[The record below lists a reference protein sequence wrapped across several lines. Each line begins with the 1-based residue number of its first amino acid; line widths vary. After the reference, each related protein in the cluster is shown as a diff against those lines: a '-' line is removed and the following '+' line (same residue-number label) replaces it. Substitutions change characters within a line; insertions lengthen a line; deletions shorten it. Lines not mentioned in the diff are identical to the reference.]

1 MPPLVLRCVVLPSV
15 MREGVLSHEQ
25 RPCVLQEQRPA
36 VLQPL
41 VRWSPPRPGATLGKM
56 SGTPSSRRPTSGTHN
71 PVDDR
76 DESVSE
82 RADRNWA
89 ELLQELRVTQTG
101 SQILTGFLVTL
112 PFQQAF
118 AELDSLQRGT
128 YVTLLLLSVLAT
140 VLLVAPVAAHRVL
153 FRRHLRL
160 LLVREADAC
169 ARTGLV
175 VLGLVLTGVTF
186 FLVDVIFTRPAALL
200 TGAVVM
206 LVVLALWLVGPVVL
220 LRRARSAEHDQR

>member
-1 MPPLVLRCVVLPSV
+1 MSD
-15 MREGVLSHEQ
+15 ETA
-25 RPCVLQEQRPA
+25 RPH
-36 VLQPL
+36 
-41 VRWSPPRPGATLGKM
+41 
-56 SGTPSSRRPTSGTHN
+56 PTSGTHN

-118 AELDSLQRGT
+118 GDLDGVQRGT
-128 YVTLLLLSVLAT
+128 YVALLLLSVLAT
-140 VLLVAPVAAHRVL
+140 VLLVAPVAAHRLL
-153 FRRHLRL
+153 FRRHMRL
-160 LLVREADAC
+160 LLVREADVC

-175 VLGLVLTGVTF
+175 VLALVMVGVTF
-186 FLVDVIFTRPAALL
+186 FLVDVVFSRPAALV
-200 TGAVVM
+200 TGSGVL
-206 LVVLALWLVGPVVL
+206 LVVVVLWLVGPVVL
-220 LRRARSAEHDQR
+220 LRRAQVPSGDLVEVVAPSDGPAGR

>member
-1 MPPLVLRCVVLPSV
+1 MLT
-15 MREGVLSHEQ
+15 E
-25 RPCVLQEQRPA
+25 
-36 VLQPL
+36 
-41 VRWSPPRPGATLGKM
+41 RWSTREVGATLGKM
-56 SGTPSSRRPTSGTHN
+56 SDETARPHPASGTHN

-118 AELDSLQRGT
+118 GELDEVQRGT

-140 VLLVAPVAAHRVL
+140 VLLVAPVAAHRLL
-153 FRRHLRL
+153 FRRHMRL
-160 LLVREADAC
+160 LLVREADVC

-175 VLGLVLTGVTF
+175 VLALVMVGVTF
-186 FLVDVIFTRPAALL
+186 FLVDVVFSRPAALV
-200 TGAVVM
+200 TGAGVT
-206 LVVLALWLVGPVVL
+206 LVVGVLWLAGPVVL
-220 LRRARSAEHDQR
+220 LRRAQVLTGGPADGASPSDRQTGR